1 MEWGAALSSPKVMKF
16 WVEGFFRRVSIV
28 IEGVVPVTAKVFV
41 APRDR
46 CDEGVPVTAK
56 VFGDQ
61 PVVPV
66 TARVVFFWGSVCP
79 CYCEG
84 VCISVLRTQCSLRGV
99 CISV

>member
-1 MEWGAALSSPKVMKF
+1 LSSQKVMKF

-41 APRDR
+41 ALRDR

-61 PVVPV
+61 PGVPV
-66 TARVVFFWGSVCP
+66 TAKVVFFGGLYVHVTAKVFASLCYEHSAP
-79 CYCEG
+79 CEVFASPCE
-84 VCISVLRTQCSLRGV
+84 T
-99 CISV
+99 